1 MMTPTETKSILV
13 EALVLAL
20 TAPTQSK
27 AEQATELAETVA
39 ATLPPEA
46 IEECKHKALQRLLE
60 PTQDHVVH

>member
-39 ATLPPEA
+39 ATLHQ
-46 IEECKHKALQRLLE
+46 KQ
-60 PTQDHVVH
+60 